1 MDRQRLIVAT
11 NHGQR
16 TTVLPEMP
24 PKKPERQTEVLCVLC
39 VMPAEQLAQTNQY
52 CMCRESRADCNF
64 VSANGGGFGNLGASG
79 LIIRSDR
86 AHI

>member
-39 VMPAEQLAQTNQY
+39 VMPAEQLAQTNIVCAGNHALIAISFQQ
-52 CMCRESRADCNF
+52 ME
-64 VSANGGGFGNLGASG
+64 VGSAILA
-79 LIIRSDR
+79 LV
-86 AHI
+86 A